1 MRVRYLKT
9 IALAGMVAFSAA
21 LSGQIAA
28 DDKYRDVS
36 KVLVI
41 QAVIAQKSDK
51 SEEAQILFERAL
63 VADPANLQA
72 LIGLGKTHE
81 AQGRI
86 GRGLKYYRQALAIDP
101 NEHIALEAQAVAF
114 LKRDLVERAEANHA
128 KLERLCTD
136 GCKALDAVA
145 SALDSYRAEK
155 AEAAIK
161 KADNGR

>member
-1 MRVRYLKT
+1 MRVRFLKMT
-9 IALAGMVAFSAA
+9 TLAGMVAVSAA
-21 LSGQIAA
+21 ISGHVAA
-28 DDKYRDVS
+28 DDKYRNVS
-36 KVLVI
+36 KTLVS
-41 QAVIAQKSDK
+41 QAVMAQKSDRV
-51 SEEAQILFERAL
+51 EEAQILFERAL

-81 AQGRI
+81 AQGRV

-114 LKRDLVERAEANHA
+114 LKRDLVERAEANRA

-145 SALDSYRAEK
+145 GAIDSYRAEK
-155 AEAAIK
+155 AEANTK
-161 KADNGR
+161 KAENGR

>member
-1 MRVRYLKT
+1 MRARFLKMT
-9 IALAGMVAFSAA
+9 TLAGMVAVSAA
-21 LSGQIAA
+21 TSGHVAA
-28 DDKYRDVS
+28 DDKYRNVS
-36 KVLVI
+36 KTLVS
-41 QAVIAQKSDK
+41 QAVMAQKSDRA
-51 SEEAQILFERAL
+51 EEAQILFERAL

-81 AQGRI
+81 AQGRV

-145 SALDSYRAEK
+145 GALDSYRAEK
-155 AEAAIK
+155 AEADAK
-161 KADNGR
+161 NAENGR